1 LIFVLQY
8 AKKSNPCIRLSLL
21 HGVTIPHTLF
31 ARILNENLRADSHVF
46 LQDVLLNKNP
56 AQYAQISTFDLN
68 GQLLIGLNSLCLTND
83 ICKDGIT
90 IELSTFPETVKFN
103 FRLKILNERTFR
115 DKYSKIGIATRSTIQ
130 NAQPNEIDL
139 DADNDRNDMDNN
151 IVLEPNQIF
160 QESYTPPLNN
170 ISTNV
175 LNDFISRKVN
185 EQYVKS
191 EQRNKDLQMKINDL
205 NNRIAAIENNNSNIT
220 EDNASR
226 RRKTISENNNVANIN
241 QDTLKK
247 RINTLTGVEQ
257 SLITIENVI
266 IKFYHDKDKP
276 TSQIDFVNYLG
287 MQADVCFKRNEKI
300 FVEIKNQHQFP
311 IEISVSILDSTGEE
325 ETIFPTENN
334 VMCSELS
341 EKGITEK
348 EYTVI
353 AIEQMDNTK
362 SSNFINLIV
371 YICNKAH
378 NSSIIIIKSI
388 AFT

>member
-1 LIFVLQY
+1 
-8 AKKSNPCIRLSLL
+8 
-21 HGVTIPHTLF
+21 
-31 ARILNENLRADSHVF
+31 
-46 LQDVLLNKNP
+46 
-56 AQYAQISTFDLN
+56 
-68 GQLLIGLNSLCLTND
+68 
-83 ICKDGIT
+83 
-90 IELSTFPETVKFN
+90 
-103 FRLKILNERTFR
+103 LNERTFR

-287 MQADVCFKRNEKI
+287 MQADVCFKRNEKNI
-300 FVEIKNQHQFP
+300 RRN
-311 IEISVSILDSTGEE
+311 
-325 ETIFPTENN
+325 
-334 VMCSELS
+334 
-341 EKGITEK
+341 
-348 EYTVI
+348 
-353 AIEQMDNTK
+353 
-362 SSNFINLIV
+362 
-371 YICNKAH
+371 
-378 NSSIIIIKSI
+378 
-388 AFT
+388 